1 MSFLS
6 KLTKELFGNLKG
18 LSFNN
23 RGLLQYPLDLT
34 STPRQQVVMLTAY
47 TKEGEKVVPQTIYLP
62 CPAGISFSDSA
73 AFGTIDLGILGTV
86 GAGAVEA
93 AVDASGQGVTAAAT
107 AGVNS
112 IVNQASTLKGGQAAT
127 IAAEMTPFAEQANLA
142 ARALSNPN
150 TNSNFTGNTVRQFSF
165 SFKMIANSEAEA
177 DAIRQI
183 HQRFRYYT
191 YAKPQSGENKFTL
204 DYPPIWSIKFIDF
217 ETGKE
222 NKFIP
227 AIYSSYLTTVNT
239 NFNAGQNIFFTD
251 GAPLEVDMSITY
263 QETRVLTRDDLIA
276 MESGQMGERQIGSDG
291 QPSMIQAASPSQL
304 KSPSKSES
312 QLSKIK
318 DNTTKR
324 YKFKKR

>member
-1 MSFLS
+1 MSLLS
-6 KLTKELFGNLKG
+6 KLTRELFGNLKG

-23 RGLLQYPLDLT
+23 KGLLQYPLNLT
-34 STPRQQVVMLTAY
+34 STPKQQVVMLTAF

-62 CPAGISFSDSA
+62 CPTGIGFNDSA

-93 AVDASGQGVTAAAT
+93 ASDASAGGAGMLGAAG
-107 AGVNS
+107 AGIGSV
-112 IVNQASTLKGGQAAT
+112 VNQASTLKGGQAAQ
-127 IAAEMTPFAEQANLA
+127 IGMQMTPFAEQAKLSS
-142 ARALSNPN
+142 RALINPN
-150 TNSNFTGNTVRQFSF
+150 TNSNFTGNAVRQFTF

-191 YAKPQSGENKFTL
+191 YAKPQTGENKFTL
-204 DYPPIWSIKFIDF
+204 DYPPVWTIKFIDF

-227 AIYSSYLTTVNT
+227 AIFSSYLTTVNT
-239 NFNAGQNIFFTD
+239 NFNSGQNIFFTD

-263 QETRVLTRDDLIA
+263 QETRVLTRDDLIK
-276 MESGQMGERQIGSDG
+276 MESGQMTERQIGSDG
-291 QPSMIQAASPSQL
+291 QPTMLQAG
-304 KSPSKSES
+304 KTDDE
-312 QLSKIK
+312 KIPAK
-318 DNTTKR
+318 N
-324 YKFKKR
+324 